1 MASVQI
7 INLNKIYPNG
17 FVSVKDVTLYIHD
30 GEFITLHGPHGCGKS
45 TILRM
50 IGGLEEIT
58 TGKVYFGDDCVSSM
72 HPANRPL
79 AMAFQNYVL
88 YKHLNV
94 FENIALGLRI
104 RECPKHIIDRRV
116 QTAAE
121 FLGITHIINQ
131 RVKKISDS
139 DKQLVALCRAL
150 VCKPAVLLVD
160 EEFAHQDPKLKEEL
174 IITLQKINREL
185 NLTILY
191 VTNDYHEATTVGNR
205 TVFMKEGEIID
216 ILPTKNKS

>member
-1 MASVQI
+1 MASVRI
-7 INLNKIYPNG
+7 HNLNKIYPNG
-17 FVSVKDVTLYIHD
+17 FVSVKNVNLSIHD

-58 TGKVYFGDDCVSSM
+58 SGKVYFGEDCISDM

-88 YKHLNV
+88 YKQLNV
-94 FENIALGLRI
+94 YENIALGLRI
-104 RECPKHIIDRRV
+104 RECPKHIIERRV
-116 QTAAE
+116 QAAAD
-121 FLGITHIINQ
+121 FLGIAELLQQ
-131 RVKKISDS
+131 RVKKINASQQ
-139 DKQLVALCRAL
+139 QLVALCRAL

-160 EEFAHQDPKLKEEL
+160 EEFAHQDKTLKQEL
-174 IITLQKINREL
+174 IETLTKMNREL
-185 NLTILY
+185 NMTILY

-205 TVFMKEGEIID
+205 VVFMKEGEVID
-216 ILPTKNKS
+216 ILPSRKS